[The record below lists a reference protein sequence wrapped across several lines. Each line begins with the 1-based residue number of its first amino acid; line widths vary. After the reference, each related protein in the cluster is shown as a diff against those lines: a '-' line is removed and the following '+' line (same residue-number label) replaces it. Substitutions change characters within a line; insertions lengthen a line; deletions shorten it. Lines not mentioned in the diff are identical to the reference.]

1 MNPLAQREKKK
12 KKKKRERYQECCFS
26 SWKIVSALWLPALVC
41 GRVFCRPVISR
52 VRGVSHH
59 FSLHAKVGGVHFM
72 FCVNNVL
79 PQEGKEIH

>member
-1 MNPLAQREKKK
+1 MKPLAQKKK
-12 KKKKRERYQECCFS
+12 KDIRSVVFHHEKSYLRYGCQ
-26 SWKIVSALWLPALVC
+26 LWSVV
-41 GRVFCRPVISR
+41 GFFCRPVISR

-79 PQEGKEIH
+79 PQGGKEIH

>member
-12 KKKKRERYQECCFS
+12 KKRKISGVLFS
-26 SWKIVSALWLPALVC
+26 SWKIMSALWLPALVC

-79 PQEGKEIH
+79 PQGGKEIH

>member
-1 MNPLAQREKKK
+1 MNPLAQRKN
-12 KKKKRERYQECCFS
+12 KKKRKLSGVLFFIMENCICAMVAS
-26 SWKIVSALWLPALVC
+26 LGLWS
-41 GRVFCRPVISR
+41 GFCRPVISR

-79 PQEGKEIH
+79 PQGGKEIH